1 MLESSDSTTV
11 LVLVNIPHCMPTCGH
26 CGQETPV
33 ESLVRHEHETGVVVH
48 CPDCNCVLGRY
59 RDPSVRS
66 R

>member
-1 MLESSDSTTV
+1 
-11 LVLVNIPHCMPTCGH
+11 MPTCGH